1 MRYQDG
7 NDGRKRSAWALAGF
21 AAAVTVAAMGGALFT
36 PRKGRVKEWYDALDK
51 PPFNPPKWV
60 FPVAW
65 TTLYPM
71 IAWSGYRV
79 WQRPGSP
86 ERSRALGLWAAQ
98 MALNGAWT
106 PAFFGTEKPE
116 AGLADISLLLPS
128 IAAYALQAR
137 KVDRAAAKLMVP
149 YLGWVTFAT
158 ILNTEIVRR
167 NPGGVPQGSRALPEP
182 APARA
187 EAFAPEAELA
197 AAV

>member
-7 NDGRKRSAWALAGF
+7 KGTPRGGSLWALAGF
-21 AAAVTVAAMGGALFT
+21 AAAVTVAAMGGAFFT
-36 PRKGRVKEWYDALDK
+36 PRKGRTKEWYDGLDK

-71 IAWSGYRV
+71 IAASGYRV
-79 WQRPGSP
+79 WKAQDSP
-86 ERSRALGLWAAQ
+86 ERSRALALWGAQ

-106 PAFFGTEKPE
+106 PAFFGTERPE

-128 IAAYALQAR
+128 IAAYALQAK
-137 KVDRAAAKLMVP
+137 KVDRTAARLMVP

-158 ILNTEIVRR
+158 VLNTEIARR
-167 NPGGVPQGSRALPEP
+167 NPRGIPRGHAPALPATAEREE
-182 APARA
+182 AP
-187 EAFAPEAELA
+187 ELA